1 MIIILMFL
9 QKKNNNNNNIN
20 GNYMK
25 VYILFIYITI
35 LVFNVKYYYL
45 PSEILIFK
53 KIQNKKTSTC
63 KLQLKMEGMCESG
76 GQEIFILSFT
86 FIYSNKDFAF
96 L

>member
-9 QKKNNNNNNIN
+9 QKKKNNNNNIN

-45 PSEILIFK
+45 PSETLIF
-53 KIQNKKTSTC
+53 
-63 KLQLKMEGMCESG
+63 LK
-76 GQEIFILSFT
+76 
-86 FIYSNKDFAF
+86 
-96 L
+96 